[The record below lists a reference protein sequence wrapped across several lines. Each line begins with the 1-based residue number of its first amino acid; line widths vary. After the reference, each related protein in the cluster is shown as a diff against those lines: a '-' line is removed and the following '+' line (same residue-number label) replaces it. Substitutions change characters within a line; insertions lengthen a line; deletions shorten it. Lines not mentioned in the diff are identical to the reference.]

1 MNREVLE
8 APFPASIVKN
18 RKGAHGEVFYVEAP
32 HYIRRLNE
40 AFDGIWSWKLL
51 SHQIDGTEVVVHGA
65 LEAGGLVRHAFG
77 GANVTINKS
86 TGEVVSLGD
95 DLKAAATDAL
105 KKACS
110 LLGIGL
116 DLYAPV
122 AEAPQSSVST
132 PQSFRSPQPQRHT
145 SMTSTERGDVAP
157 IDRNRLTAKQLR
169 AIYAIGHSQGL
180 SDPELKHRSRESF
193 GVLPEFLSRKD
204 ASAFIEALN
213 AA

>member
-8 APFPASIVKN
+8 RPFPAEVVKT
-18 RKGAHGEVFYVEAP
+18 RKGAHGDVSYVEAP

-40 AFDGIWSWKLL
+40 AFDGKWSWKIL
-51 SHQIDGTEVVVHGA
+51 SHQVNDAEVVVQGA
-65 LEAGGLVRHAFG
+65 LEIEGLVRHAFG
-77 GANVTINKS
+77 ASGITVAKG

-95 DLKAAATDAL
+95 DIKAAATDAL

-122 AEAPQSSVST
+122 DGSKAAPQPT
-132 PQSFRSPQPQRHT
+132 RSPAPQARPAGPTQPREQPGV
-145 SMTSTERGDVAP
+145 EP
-157 IDRNRLTAKQLR
+157 IDRNRLTAKQLK
-169 AIYAIGHSQGL
+169 AIYAIGHSHGL
-180 SDPELKHRSRESF
+180 SDPELKQRSRQSF
-193 GVLPEFLSRKD
+193 GVLPEFLSRAQ
-204 ASAFIEALN
+204 ASQMIEALN